1 MDRDERG
8 DLIERYR
15 TGIDDVLRAVDGIT
29 DEELDRQPANPD
41 DWTARAVIHH
51 LADSEAMAYIRL
63 RRLLAEDEPLIAGYD
78 EPEWARRLC
87 YDRPIASSLAVLGAV
102 RAASLEL
109 LELLDDAQWART
121 GRHSDSGAYGVEEWL
136 RIYAAHAHEHADQ
149 IREARGV

>member
-1 MDRDERG
+1 MDRDERRE
-8 DLIERYR
+8 LIDRYR
-15 TGIDDVLRAVDGIT
+15 TGTDDVRDAVEGIT

-41 DWTARAVIHH
+41 DWTARAVAHH

-63 RRLLAEDEPLIAGYD
+63 RRLIADDEPEIQGYD
-78 EPEWARRLC
+78 EPEWARRLR
-87 YDRPIASSLAVLGAV
+87 YDRPIASSLGVLAAV

-121 GRHSDSGAYGVEEWL
+121 GRHSESGSYGVEDWL

-149 IREARGV
+149 IRAARRR